1 MTRKCSYAFSR
12 GEKGWRGVKNWA
24 DGTIYS
30 VFWLPSLDRIT
41 VRATAYAVTQT
52 GLYYQKQDFFL
63 TLSVNKFSY
72 FEKAYNKKS
81 IFLVIKHWLKKV

>member
-41 VRATAYAVTQT
+41 VKATAYAVTQA

-81 IFLVIKHWLKKV
+81 IFLVIKHW